1 MRFSIRVIL
10 SNRHHLYQEE
20 IKKMKNLFVNSNS
33 GTLRSGWRVLVF
45 IVILI
50 AITPPVMIG
59 TRAILG
65 SLKGGSP
72 LQISLLAV
80 TATISVVIARKY
92 IDKKT
97 IKSLGLNWD
106 RYAFLDV
113 ISGILN
119 SALVMAGIFFLL
131 LGLGLIEFQGFSF
144 WQNPNLDVQT
154 STWSA
159 VISVFMTLT
168 VVAWWEELVFRG
180 YIFRN
185 LVDGTNLI
193 WATVISSLVFGLIH
207 YTNPDATL
215 LSTFM
220 ITLIA
225 PQLIYAYLKTGQ
237 LWLPMGLH
245 LGWNFFQA
253 SIFGFAASGNESLSL
268 ITQSPIGP
276 DWLSGGAFGAEGS
289 ILILPFVLLSFFA
302 IHYWVK
308 KSRYPEQKLLEIA
321 VETM

>member
-1 MRFSIRVIL
+1 
-10 SNRHHLYQEE
+10 
-20 IKKMKNLFVNSNS
+20 
-33 GTLRSGWRVLVF
+33 
-45 IVILI
+45 
-50 AITPPVMIG
+50 
-59 TRAILG
+59 
-65 SLKGGSP
+65 
-72 LQISLLAV
+72 
-80 TATISVVIARKY
+80 
-92 IDKKT
+92 
-97 IKSLGLNWD
+97 
-106 RYAFLDV
+106 
-113 ISGILN
+113 
-119 SALVMAGIFFLL
+119 
-131 LGLGLIEFQGFSF
+131 
-144 WQNPNLDVQT
+144 
-154 STWSA
+154 
-159 VISVFMTLT
+159 MTLA

-193 WATVISSLVFGLIH
+193 WATVISSLLFGLIH
-207 YTNPDATL
+207 FTNPDATL

-253 SIFGFAASGNESLSL
+253 SIFGFAASGNESPSL

>member
-10 SNRHHLYQEE
+10 SDQNHLYKEE
-20 IKKMKNLFVNSNS
+20 IKKMKKLFVNSTS
-33 GTLRSGWRVLVF
+33 GTLRSGWRIFVF
-45 IVILI
+45 FVILI

-65 SLKGGSP
+65 SLRGGSP
-72 LQISLLAV
+72 LQIALLAV

-92 IDKKT
+92 IDKKP
-97 IKSLGLNWD
+97 IKSLGLHWD

-113 ISGILN
+113 VSGILN

-154 STWSA
+154 SAWSA
-159 VISVFMTLT
+159 VISVLMTLT

-180 YIFRN
+180 YFFRN

-193 WATVISSLVFGLIH
+193 WATVISSLLFGLIH
-207 YTNPDATL
+207 SINPNTTL

-225 PQLIYAYLKTGQ
+225 P
-237 LWLPMGLH
+237 
-245 LGWNFFQA
+245 
-253 SIFGFAASGNESLSL
+253 
-268 ITQSPIGP
+268 
-276 DWLSGGAFGAEGS
+276 
-289 ILILPFVLLSFFA
+289 VLATYSSA
-302 IHYWVK
+302 
-308 KSRYPEQKLLEIA
+308 
-321 VETM
+321 